1 MKQEVKEIF
10 NGVFSIKKAAPN
22 SLGGIGVGC
31 LSYIMVPPKNISLD
45 QSLFT
50 NLIES
55 EPLVFIIGFIVGYIW
70 TNMLVKETNKVSMRK
85 LYFSMPIMVIWLLL
99 VLLLTYI

>member
-1 MKQEVKEIF
+1 MKQEIKEIF
-10 NGVFSIKKAAPN
+10 SGVFSSKKFAPN
-22 SLGGIGVGC
+22 LLGGIGVGSC
-31 LSYIMVPPKNISLD
+31 SYIFVPPKNISLD
-45 QSLFT
+45 QNLFI

-85 LYFSMPIMVIWLLL
+85 LYFSLPIIVIWLLS
-99 VLLLTYI
+99 VLLLTN